1 MARTRSSPGRLRGV
15 DMESDFQELVLEL
28 VSQSVI
34 KISTS
39 KSLDLISE
47 PPVGDPMSCVLWL
60 SWLLSHLLDLLNRLV

>member
-1 MARTRSSPGRLRGV
+1 
-15 DMESDFQELVLEL
+15 MESDFQELVLEL

-39 KSLDLISE
+39 KSLDPISE

-60 SWLLSHLLDLLNRLV
+60 SWLLSHLLHLLNRLV